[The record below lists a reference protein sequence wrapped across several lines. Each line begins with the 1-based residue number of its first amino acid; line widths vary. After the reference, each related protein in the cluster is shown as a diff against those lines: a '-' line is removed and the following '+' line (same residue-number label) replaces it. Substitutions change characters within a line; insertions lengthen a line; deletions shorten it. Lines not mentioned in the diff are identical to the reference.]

1 MQPSGEGLT
10 EDFIMP
16 VDSLDLATGSR
27 PVYVSFTRD
36 DPAEYQ
42 LGSFSCLLKF
52 VSKEV
57 DPSSGMP
64 EETGYDDE
72 YQLEEVELGAGG
84 DYIVPSYCSF
94 ESEWER
100 LGEDSSAE
108 EEFSLSSMASIKGM
122 LPGRLASG
130 AEISCLFFF
139 FQPLVPLSS
148 RS

>member
-1 MQPSGEGLT
+1 
-10 EDFIMP
+10 MP
-16 VDSLDLATGSR
+16 VESLDLATGSQ
-27 PVYVSFTRD
+27 PVYVSFSRE

-94 ESEWER
+94 ESEWEK
-100 LGEDSSAE
+100 LGEAASAE
-108 EEFSLSSMASIKGM
+108 EEFSLSSMASIKGTS
-122 LPGRLASG
+122 RICQ
-130 AEISCLFFF
+130 ISAVRF
-139 FQPLVPLSS
+139 S
-148 RS
+148 